1 MLEGMR
7 TKIGGRTLRVNETIA
22 KSADLLESKIDEVKD
37 GIPGCRR
44 KTRNGEVVLIF

>member
-1 MLEGMR
+1 MD
-7 TKIGGRTLRVNETIA
+7 ETIA